1 MHTML
6 WYDIL
11 FIVSLGIKFLAVIF
25 RKDCLLMKIM
35 SNNKK
40 AYHDYFVLEKYECG
54 IALYGT
60 EVKSIRQGKCN
71 IKDSFAKIENNEIF
85 VYGMHVSPY
94 EQDNIFN
101 RDELRIK
108 KLLLHK
114 NQIVRLKSNVKEKG
128 YSLIPLSVYFTD
140 NGKIK
145 LELGLC
151 KGKKLYDKRE
161 TLKKKDMQRDIER
174 TK

>member
-1 MHTML
+1 
-6 WYDIL
+6 
-11 FIVSLGIKFLAVIF
+11 
-25 RKDCLLMKIM
+25 MKII

-54 IALYGT
+54 IALCGT

-94 EQDNIFN
+94 EQGNIFN
-101 RDELRIK
+101 KDELRTK

-128 YSLIPLSVYFTD
+128 YSLIPLSVYFND

-161 TLKKKDMQRDIER
+161 TLKKKICKEILREQNRNIFAKN
-174 TK
+174 TL

>member
-1 MHTML
+1 
-6 WYDIL
+6 
-11 FIVSLGIKFLAVIF
+11 
-25 RKDCLLMKIM
+25 
-35 SNNKK
+35 
-40 AYHDYFVLEKYECG
+40 
-54 IALYGT
+54 
-60 EVKSIRQGKCN
+60 
-71 IKDSFAKIENNEIF
+71 
-85 VYGMHVSPY
+85 MHVSPY
-94 EQDNIFN
+94 EQGNIFN
-101 RDELRIK
+101 KDELRIK

-128 YSLIPLSVYFTD
+128 YSLIPLSVYFND

-174 TK
+174 AK